1 MTSMRH
7 FWESNSTSAA
17 LNLSFLRSCTLWGT
31 RVVGTLWTVCVECL
45 YIYCL
50 YAPGRGNPS
59 HSCSFKRY
67 EGKHTFKTLLTVVR
81 VAAIHQFYHSL
92 PMDVSA
98 CYHCMVYEYIGAHV
112 FKRLVIVLLT
122 MDSSF
127 AVGQK
132 CDKWS
137 HFLVRLKK
145 IFFKSQAW
153 SRHQLNYSQV
163 QMNLSFY
170 SETLCRF
177 GLVSSFLISQ
187 CVVLM
192 SCYGA
197 VRDAWCILKTLHSS
211 VGPVI
216 ALKRCC
222 WWVKCLAPQGGHAKK
237 KKNT

>member
-1 MTSMRH
+1 MHLAEKILLIPVLLNATRENTRLKLCWQSWELLPFTSFTTACQWMCQRVIIV
-7 FWESNSTSAA
+7 WRMST
-17 LNLSFLRSCTLWGT
+17 L
-31 RVVGTLWTVCVECL
+31 V
-45 YIYCL
+45 
-50 YAPGRGNPS
+50 
-59 HSCSFKRY
+59 
-67 EGKHTFKTLLTVVR
+67 LTY
-81 VAAIHQFYHSL
+81 FT
-92 PMDVSA
+92 
-98 CYHCMVYEYIGAHV
+98 
-112 FKRLVIVLLT
+112 RLVIVLLT

-137 HFLVRLKK
+137 HFLVRLKRF
-145 IFFKSQAW
+145 FFKSQAW

-237 KKNT
+237 KKIQKKLPGR